1 MAHVYVFNLHFCY
14 HEWGWVFSVRLGASG
29 IPFFVNC
36 LDPERLIAK
45 SERGEGVV
53 CADLGMSP
61 RFLVFRAGPFPLTTP
76 VPTPVTIVGKSI
88 CKWNSSGLLK
98 NPHAIVCN
106 QSVISS
112 TYTLKKSV
120 TFPNTQPS
128 FLRWA
133 SVILMDLFQLWLELA
148 GFYSSRGV
156 LIWNEGWDNLSMT
169 SFVHLKC
176 VRYKLDLIFF

>member
-29 IPFFVNC
+29 IPFFADC

-61 RFLVFRAGPFPLTTP
+61 RFLVFRVGPFPLTTP
-76 VPTPVTIVGKSI
+76 IPTRVSVVGKSI
-88 CKWNSSGLLK
+88 CKWNSSGLQK
-98 NPHAIVCN
+98 NNPHAIVCN
-106 QSVISS
+106 YSAISS
-112 TYTLKKSV
+112 TYTFKKSE

-156 LIWNEGWDNLSMT
+156 LIWNKGWHLLFMSNVLGINLIS
-169 SFVHLKC
+169 
-176 VRYKLDLIFF
+176 YFF